1 MKTKI
6 IAIVLCVMLITTMFV
21 TAKPL
26 QKIENNSGTETITIS
41 NNVDVPVWEIG
52 DTWTYHI
59 DDISIV
65 TQQDNKSLILD
76 VSIAEL
82 PLTVISTNGDSY
94 TLEFETTIDGQI
106 KITIDR
112 GNGPVSVSFHVSDL
126 DISGTVLVD
135 KTTLGRKEISASFKR
150 EKISIEIEQSL
161 IPLPAFL
168 QKFSARITMNL
179 ALTFDPSL
187 SLLTFPLNTG
197 TTWNLPATDITID
210 GTIQS
215 FYLNLINFINKIAKL
230 FGKEFLPSEIS
241 ALLPIIDLEDA
252 LTSLGYDNV
261 FSLPPVP
268 NAFFCSTTENVTVPA
283 GTYEAFNITLFAG
296 AGQCYYAPTAGNTI
310 KIIQDAIKIELLST
324 NYS

>member
-1 MKTKI
+1 MKTKLLGI
-6 IAIVLCVMLITTMFV
+6 LICVMFLITVFAV
-21 TAKPL
+21 AEPP
-26 QKIENNSGTETITIS
+26 QKIKNKSSTEITPLLY
-41 NNVDVPVWEIG
+41 NVDVPVWEIG
-52 DTWTYHI
+52 DKWTYKI

-65 TQQDNKSLILD
+65 KQQENKSIILD
-76 VSIAEL
+76 LSIADL
-82 PLTVISTNGDSY
+82 PLTVISETGDSY

-112 GNGPVSVSFHVSDL
+112 GNGPISVSLTFSDL

-135 KTTLGRKEISASFKR
+135 KSTLGRKEISASFKR

-168 QKFSARITMNL
+168 QKFSARITMSL
-179 ALTFDPSL
+179 GFTFDPPL
-187 SLLTFPLNTG
+187 SPLMFPLNTG
-197 TTWNLPATDITID
+197 TTWNLPSTDITID

-215 FYLNLINFINKIAKL
+215 PYLNLINFINKIAKL

-241 ALLPIIDLEDA
+241 ALLPIIDLEEA
-252 LTSLGYDNV
+252 LTTLGYENV
-261 FSLPPVP
+261 FLLPPVP
-268 NAFFCSTTENVTVPA
+268 NAFFCLNTENVTVPA

-310 KIIQDAIKIELLST
+310 KIIENPIKIELLST